1 MSNQMKR
8 ELEEFRALILRLES
22 DGTNIKDIV
31 DKLVDHQKDIMANLA
46 DMDKILQTIPN
57 SIEKHNNYALADF
70 LALLIAF
77 SATSAGASTMSA

>member
-31 DKLVDHQKDIMANLA
+31 DKLVDHQKDIMAKLA
-46 DMDKILQTIPN
+46 DMDKILQTIPS
-57 SIEKHNNYALADF
+57 SIEKHND
-70 LALLIAF
+70 
-77 SATSAGASTMSA
+77 